1 MIKASATFYNFFKRK
16 QGQRNYPYVFFYPL
30 PFIAIS
36 KTNSIEY
43 FDLTIGWLF
52 WTIYITFK

>member
-1 MIKASATFYNFFKRK
+1 MIKANATVYNFFNRKR
-16 QGQRNYPYVFFYPL
+16 GQRDYPYWFFYPI

-36 KTNSIEY
+36 KTTKTGK

-52 WTIYITFK
+52 WTIYIKLK

>member
-1 MIKASATFYNFFKRK
+1 MIKASTTFYNFFKRK
-16 QGQRNYPYVFFYPL
+16 TGQRNYPYIFFYPF

-36 KTNSIEY
+36 KTHCNGY

-52 WTIYITFK
+52 WTIHITLK